1 MILYDP
7 TDPQRQVERF
17 TFPCQSSK
25 KRLCISNL
33 FRNVDFGEHDVIGF
47 TCVTV
52 GSEASQRAKV
62 CFEANQYSECPY
74 LYGMSVECAEAPA
87 ELWHQGMRRG
97 GLRIES
103 ADVLIV
109 RALLT
114 QNYRGSCYSFGYV
127 ACPNMGDQEKL
138 FRFLEPHRIG
148 SHLTENW

>member
-97 GLRIES
+97 GAEDRKCRCPYSSRFINTKLSWLLLQLRICGMSE
-103 ADVLIV
+103 
-109 RALLT
+109 
-114 QNYRGSCYSFGYV
+114 YG
-127 ACPNMGDQEKL
+127 
-138 FRFLEPHRIG
+138 
-148 SHLTENW
+148 

>member
-62 CFEANQYSECPY
+62 RFEANQYSECPY
-74 LYGMSVECAEAPA
+74 LYGMSVECARRRQSCGIKVCGGGA
-87 ELWHQGMRRG
+87 EDRKCRCPYSSRFINTKLSWLLLQ
-97 GLRIES
+97 LRICGMSE
-103 ADVLIV
+103 
-109 RALLT
+109 
-114 QNYRGSCYSFGYV
+114 YG
-127 ACPNMGDQEKL
+127 
-138 FRFLEPHRIG
+138 
-148 SHLTENW
+148 